1 MGTVPGPSRH
11 ATYRST
17 AGRLLPASGGIVPDV
32 VLHPDTLTAG
42 GNLFASALDGKVGL
56 FRDVLTA
63 YALDLRKAG
72 TITTES
78 FAVTPAMCGE
88 VRRRLADRGVSL
100 TDSVYTGGEELVG
113 EQLGYEVAR
122 YVFGPAAER
131 RRRVVADAEVQQAV
145 ALLRG
150 TTSPQALLGL
160 GPSEADR
167 PH

>member
-1 MGTVPGPSRH
+1 VPGPPRH

-78 FAVTPAMCGE
+78 FAVTPAMCDE

-100 TDSVYTGGEELVG
+100 ADSVYAGGEELVG

-145 ALLRG
+145 TLLRG

>member
-1 MGTVPGPSRH
+1 L
-11 ATYRST
+11 A
-17 AGRLLPASGGIVPDV
+17 AGGGLVPDV
-32 VLHPDTLTAG
+32 VLHPDTLDGPETV
-42 GNLFASALDGKVGL
+42 FANALDGHVAL

-72 TITTES
+72 TVASERFT
-78 FAVTPAMCGE
+78 VTPTMCEE
-88 VRRRLADRGVSL
+88 VRRRLAEHGVVL
-100 TDSVYTGGEELVG
+100 ADSVYTGGERVVS

-131 RRRVVADAEVQQAV
+131 RRRVVGDDEVQQAV

-150 TTSPQALLGL
+150 TTTPQALLGL
-160 GPSEADR
+160 GPSDADR